1 MTNAWKAE
9 GSLDARHTEANM
21 AALREIELDTLQE
34 RAFNQAPLDVCH

>member
-9 GSLDARHTEANM
+9 GSLEARHTEANM

-34 RAFNQAPLDVCH
+34 MEVGVFTIMM